1 MQHAGEREAQLRW
14 GGDEEVRREKSARV
28 LFDHVP
34 AAFLP
39 RVEAAPYFFLA
50 TAGSDG
56 SCDCSFKGGGP
67 GLVRFP
73 DARTC
78 LFPDYDGNDL
88 FMSLGN
94 ILANPHVGMLFI
106 DFADGGRMRINGDA
120 RVHDEGP
127 RLALFPGAPRVVEVS
142 IRQVVLNCA
151 RFVPRLVPAETM
163 GEAAQRSE

>member
-1 MQHAGEREAQLRW
+1 VEHAGEREAQLRW
-14 GGDEEVRREKSARV
+14 GTDETARREKSARV

-34 AAFLP
+34 AQLLP
-39 RVEAAPYFFLA
+39 RVAAAPYFFLA
-50 TAGSDG
+50 TAGPDG

-73 DARTC
+73 DTRTC

-106 DFADGGRMRINGDA
+106 DFADGGRLRINGDA
-120 RVHDEGP
+120 QVHDHGP
-127 RLALFPGAPRVVEVS
+127 LMALFPGAPRVVEVS

-151 RFVPRLVPAETM
+151 RHVPRLVPAD
-163 GEAAQRSE
+163 AATGSVA